1 MVALLPGFPG
11 ARAMPP
17 SRLTRRRSLG
27 STEVSTPIRRLP
39 MGETLTL
46 TAEDGH
52 KLSAY
57 KATPS
62 GAPRGAIVVVQ
73 EIFGVNQHI
82 RKLADGFA
90 ADGYVAVAPA
100 LFDRVERGY
109 ETGYGPQDIE
119 RGRATRGK
127 LSLDQSMMDVKAAV
141 KELAKGGQKVGVVGY
156 CFGGTIAWLAG
167 TRPDGGS
174 AAGGHDGGGKAED
187 GRHAALRR
195 DRRVDPQGS
204 LREGQEAP
212 PERSRVRLS
221 RGARIRVRRA
231 RLVSRG
237 VGEAGARAHD
247 GVLQE
252 APRDRK

>member
-1 MVALLPGFPG
+1 
-11 ARAMPP
+11 
-17 SRLTRRRSLG
+17 
-27 STEVSTPIRRLP
+27 

-62 GAPRGAIVVVQ
+62 GTPRGAIVVVQ

-90 ADGYVAVAPA
+90 ADGYIALAPA

-127 LSLDQSMMDVKAAV
+127 LTLDQSMMDVKAAV
-141 KELAKGGQKVGVVGY
+141 KELAKSGQKVGVVGY
-156 CFGGTIAWLAG
+156 CFGGTIAWLAA
-167 TRPDGGS
+167 TRTDGVS
-174 AAGGHDGGGKAED
+174 AAVGYYGGGVADAAEEKPKAPAMLHFGETD
-187 GRHAALRR
+187 ASIPKEVYEKVKKLHPNVPVYVYPAGHGFVCDERGSYHAESAKLA
-195 DRRVDPQGS
+195 
-204 LREGQEAP
+204 RERTMEFFKKHLG
-212 PERSRVRLS
+212 
-221 RGARIRVRRA
+221 
-231 RLVSRG
+231 
-237 VGEAGARAHD
+237 
-247 GVLQE
+247 
-252 APRDRK
+252 